1 MPVALEIR
9 VSEGRDY
16 AMLERNLLSHLRLA
30 VLLSLLS
37 ASLLLNARLPTPS
50 EPGSAHTQPSTMG
63 LVIAIIELGAAV
75 VTIAAGVWEYWQSF
89 ADMKAQRGFLRAS
102 QTHLAILSML
112 GVIVFA
118 ICLMLISKENV

>member
-50 EPGSAHTQPSTMG
+50 EPGSAHTLPSTMG
-63 LVIAIIELGAAV
+63 LSIAVIEVGAAV
-75 VTIAAGVWEYWQSF
+75 VTVAAGVWEYWQGYV
-89 ADMKAQRGFLRAS
+89 DMKAQRGFLRAS
-102 QTHLAILSML
+102 Q
-112 GVIVFA
+112 
-118 ICLMLISKENV
+118 